1 VAGLVAVAGALLA
14 GVFLPAQP
22 PQQPG
27 PAHRSAE
34 LADTTSDRK
43 DPVP

>member
-1 VAGLVAVAGALLA
+1 VAGVVAVAGALLA

-27 PAHRSAE
+27 PEHRPAE
-34 LADTTSDRK
+34 LPDATSNRK
-43 DPVP
+43 DPVS